1 MLKNEK
7 KKNLLQTEIWTLFD
21 KIFYDKSETH
31 VDEENALETVYFLQL
46 SADAPKEKTCNI
58 W

>member
-1 MLKNEK
+1 MKK

-46 SADAPKEKTCNI
+46 SADAPKKKKNL
-58 W
+58 